1 MPMEGEN
8 KSTNWQDWTLLG
20 LRFLLLIVLGLILF
34 TSKTPTGQPR
44 YVANEAVL
52 ALIVG
57 VVATVLLAIPTLIPG
72 FNKVLP
78 FIVCLGDWAIV
89 AIVSYVT
96 RGDQLLVAAS
106 GGLLV
111 VSSALRLGFLWGTVE
126 AIGVLIASF
135 AVVVFIYGT
144 DKIPEALAADGLP
157 LLMIGLFA
165 VFANAWGGT
174 LRRHLESQESQ
185 LVEVQIAKALQSK
198 NMQERTRSIY
208 DMAATLSSTLNYEK
222 ILHAAMNAGW
232 LGLKDMTQK
241 TQSNDKNPNRLTSMV
256 MLFRA
261 SDNQLHVVVSRG
273 LARTDENRVLPAN
286 EGVMHEALT
295 QCIPI
300 IGQNARKDPELG
312 DFVAFQS
319 MRSTLCIPLR
329 AGYDNYGVM
338 VYGSEQTDAFTD
350 EHTELLTAIGTQAT
364 VALQNAVL
372 YENLQ
377 SERDRI
383 VEVEEEAR
391 KKLARDL
398 HDGPTQSISAIAMRA
413 NIIQRMLEKTPK
425 EVPAELKKVEELAR
439 NTTKEIRH
447 MLFTL
452 RPLVLENQG
461 IAAALGQLSEKMKE
475 THNQNVAVR
484 VSKDAEKLL
493 DTHQQG
499 TIFYI
504 VEEAVGNA
512 RKHAEASLI
521 SVTVMKQED
530 VVLVSISDNGKGF
543 DTTAVETNYDKR
555 GSLGM
560 VNLKERTEL
569 LGGTLRIESQIGRG
583 TSITVIVPIKDDQMN
598 PPDRRSRKAAATG
611 STSKLA
617 AHAVDKIRAAQQE
630 QNGRQY

>member
-1 MPMEGEN
+1 MDSEI
-8 KSTNWQDWTLLG
+8 KSNNWQDWTLLG
-20 LRFLLLIVLGLILF
+20 LRFLLLLFIGLTLFLSQSPDGVPLYPPNEAIIVL
-34 TSKTPTGQPR
+34 
-44 YVANEAVL
+44 V
-52 ALIVG
+52 VG
-57 VVATVLLAIPTLIPG
+57 VIATLLITIPVVFPV
-72 FNKVLP
+72 FKSVLP
-78 FIVCLGDWAIV
+78 LLISLGDWATV
-89 AIVSYVT
+89 AIVTYVT
-96 RGDQLLVAAS
+96 RGDATLMIAT

-111 VSSALRLGFLWGTVE
+111 VSSALRLGAIWGLVE
-126 AIGVLIASF
+126 GVGVIVSIVAVLI
-135 AVVVFIYGT
+135 FIFGT
-144 DKIPEALAADGLP
+144 DHISDALAQNGLP
-157 LLMIGLFA
+157 LLIVALFA
-165 VFANAWGGT
+165 VIANAWAFV
-174 LRRHLESQESQ
+174 LRRQLNVQESE
-185 LVEVQIAKALQSK
+185 LHEVRVSRTMQAT
-198 NMQERTRSIY
+198 NMKERTRAIY
-208 DMAATLSSTLNYEK
+208 EMAATLSSTLNYEK
-222 ILHAAMNAGW
+222 ILDSAMNAGW
-232 LGLKDMTQK
+232 LGLRDMTQK
-241 TQSNDKNPNRLTSMV
+241 TQPNEKNPIRLVSMV

-273 LARTDENRVLPAN
+273 LTRTDENRVMPGN
-286 EGVMHEALT
+286 EGVMGEALT

-300 IGQNARKDPELG
+300 FGKNARKDPELG

-319 MRSTLCIPLR
+319 MRSMLCIPLR
-329 AGYDNYGVM
+329 AGFDNFGVM
-338 VYGSEQTDAFTD
+338 VYGSEQNDAFTD

-413 NIIQRMLEKTPK
+413 NIIQRMLEKTPQ
-425 EVPAELKKVEELAR
+425 EVPNELKKVEDLAR

-461 IAAALGQLSEKMKE
+461 ITAALSQLAEKMKE
-475 THNQNVAVR
+475 THNQNVVIR
-484 VSKDAEKLL
+484 VGKDAEKML

-512 RKHAEASLI
+512 RKHAEASQI
-521 SVTVMKQED
+521 TVNVIKQED
-530 VVLVSISDNGKGF
+530 VILVGIVDNGKGF
-543 DTTAVETNYDKR
+543 DTSAVESNYDKR

-569 LGGTLRIESQIGRG
+569 LGGTLRIESQIGKG
-583 TSITVIVPIKDDQMN
+583 TSITVLVPIKDTQMN
-598 PPDRRSRKAAATG
+598 PPDRRSRRAASTG

-617 AHAVDKIRAAQQE
+617 AHAVDRIRAAQQDP
-630 QNGRQY
+630 NGHQY